1 MWLAHSKNKSCATWH
16 AFLSKVSKEKRKIM
30 AFVLGI
36 TGGIATGKSSV
47 VQHFID
53 LGFPVV
59 DADIIARHLLDQ
71 NEQAYNEVVKIFGS
85 EILQENGEI
94 NRQALGALVFNHPDK
109 LKQLDELMAPFLQE
123 SILAAIK
130 QASQNQK
137 LVIVDVP
144 LMYEKGYDEWM
155 DQVAVVYCT
164 PNQQLKRLMQRNQ
177 LTEKEAKQRI
187 DSQLPIEMKK
197 LLAEVVFDNSNDLTQ
212 TIQQVDTW
220 LSNRKYI

>member
-1 MWLAHSKNKSCATWH
+1 
-16 AFLSKVSKEKRKIM
+16 M

-71 NEQAYNEVVKIFGS
+71 NEQAYNEVVKVFGS

-177 LTEKEAKQRI
+177 LTEKEAKQRM

>member
-1 MWLAHSKNKSCATWH
+1 
-16 AFLSKVSKEKRKIM
+16 M

-71 NEQAYNEVVKIFGS
+71 NEQAYNEVVKVFGS

-164 PNQQLKRLMQRNQ
+164 PNQQLNRLMQRNQ

>member
-1 MWLAHSKNKSCATWH
+1 
-16 AFLSKVSKEKRKIM
+16 M

-71 NEQAYNEVVKIFGS
+71 NEQAYNEVVKVFGS

-109 LKQLDELMAPFLQE
+109 LKQLDEIMAPFLQE
-123 SILAAIK
+123 SILAAIE

>member
-1 MWLAHSKNKSCATWH
+1 
-16 AFLSKVSKEKRKIM
+16 M

-47 VQHFID
+47 VQHFKG

-59 DADIIARHLLDQ
+59 DADIIARQLLDK
-71 NEQAYNEVVKIFGS
+71 NTPAYKEVVKVFGS

-94 NRQALGALVFNHPDK
+94 DRQALGALVFNYPDK

-123 SILAAIK
+123 TILAAIK

-164 PNQQLKRLMQRNQ
+164 PKQQIKRLMQRNQ
-177 LTEKEAKQRI
+177 LTEKEAIQRI

-197 LLAEVVFDNSNDLTQ
+197 LLAEVVFDNSDDLTK
-212 TIQQVDTW
+212 TMQQVDTW

>member
-1 MWLAHSKNKSCATWH
+1 
-16 AFLSKVSKEKRKIM
+16 M

-123 SILAAIK
+123 SILATIK

>member
-1 MWLAHSKNKSCATWH
+1 
-16 AFLSKVSKEKRKIM
+16 M

-71 NEQAYNEVVKIFGS
+71 NEQAYNEVVKVFGS

-109 LKQLDELMAPFLQE
+109 LKQLDELMAPFLQK

-130 QASQNQK
+130 QASQKQK

-164 PNQQLKRLMQRNQ
+164 PEQQIKRLMQRNQ

>member
-1 MWLAHSKNKSCATWH
+1 
-16 AFLSKVSKEKRKIM
+16 M

-47 VQHFID
+47 VQHFKG

-71 NEQAYNEVVKIFGS
+71 NMPAYNEIVKVFGS

-164 PNQQLKRLMQRNQ
+164 PEQQLNRLMKRNQ

-187 DSQLPIEMKK
+187 NSQLPIEMKK
-197 LLAEVVFDNSNDLTQ
+197 LLAEIVFDNSANLKQ
-212 TIQQVDTW
+212 TLEQVDTW

>member
-1 MWLAHSKNKSCATWH
+1 MT
-16 AFLSKVSKEKRKIM
+16 
-30 AFVLGI
+30 FVLGI

-47 VQHFID
+47 VQHFKG
-53 LGFPVV
+53 LGFLVV

-71 NEQAYNEVVKIFGS
+71 NMPAYNEIVKVFGT

-109 LKQLDELMAPFLQE
+109 LQQLDELMAPFLRE
-123 SILAAIK
+123 EIMAAIK
-130 QASQNQK
+130 KESHNQK

-164 PNQQLKRLMQRNQ
+164 PEQQLNRLMKRNQ

-187 DSQLPIEMKK
+187 NSQLPIEMKK
-197 LLAEVVFDNSNDLTQ
+197 LLAEIVFDNSANLKQ
-212 TIQQVDTW
+212 TLEQVNTW
-220 LSNRKYI
+220 LKNRKYI

>member
-1 MWLAHSKNKSCATWH
+1 
-16 AFLSKVSKEKRKIM
+16 M

-71 NEQAYNEVVKIFGS
+71 NEQAYNEVVKVFGS

-109 LKQLDELMAPFLQE
+109 LKQLDELMAPFLQK

-130 QASQNQK
+130 QASQNQN

>member
-1 MWLAHSKNKSCATWH
+1 
-16 AFLSKVSKEKRKIM
+16 M

-71 NEQAYNEVVKIFGS
+71 NEQAYNEVVKVFGS

-177 LTEKEAKQRI
+177 LTEKEAKQRM

-197 LLAEVVFDNSNDLTQ
+197 LLAEVVFDNSNDLAQ

>member
-1 MWLAHSKNKSCATWH
+1 
-16 AFLSKVSKEKRKIM
+16 M

-59 DADIIARHLLDQ
+59 DADIIARQLLDK
-71 NEQAYNEVVKIFGS
+71 NTPAYKEVVKVFGS

-94 NRQALGALVFNHPDK
+94 DRQVLGALVFDYPDK
-109 LKQLDELMAPFLQE
+109 LKQLDELMAPYLQE
-123 SILAAIK
+123 TILAAIK

-164 PNQQLKRLMQRNQ
+164 PKQQIERLMQRNQ

-197 LLAEVVFDNSNDLTQ
+197 LLAEVVFDNSDDLTK
-212 TIQQVDTW
+212 TVQQVDTW

>member
-1 MWLAHSKNKSCATWH
+1 
-16 AFLSKVSKEKRKIM
+16 M

-59 DADIIARHLLDQ
+59 DADIIAHHLLDQ
-71 NEQAYNEVVKIFGS
+71 NEQAYNEVVKVFGS

-94 NRQALGALVFNHPDK
+94 DRQVLGALVFNHPDK

-177 LTEKEAKQRI
+177 LTEREAKQRI

>member
-1 MWLAHSKNKSCATWH
+1 MT
-16 AFLSKVSKEKRKIM
+16 
-30 AFVLGI
+30 FVLGI

-71 NEQAYNEVVKIFGS
+71 NEQAYNEVVKVFGS

-155 DQVAVVYCT
+155 DQVALVYCT